1 MAKIVE
7 FHEAAAL
14 AEISLSIEI
23 YKARKQLN
31 NGKEEDA
38 PRVLEHQKRMVQLQK
53 EKEEERKAIVKSERA
68 RRQSDLGRRLS
79 PGDVKEVPMS
89 NETFNPWELASFQ
102 EEMNLPSRFNIDTLL
117 SEHPTNVESLLS
129 EMFPDDYQ
137 PQTESF
143 APSLSNGYS
152 STSSNPDAFHG
163 SASIHSKQD
172 QLRHSHS
179 SMSWN
184 KPRSNPSPKLSQRT
198 HPSLFG
204 ESSDE
209 EDAAPAMIKKSNT
222 GWGIEEPDVKPT
234 APIWN
239 NNKPN
244 APTPATTSAWP
255 SQDVS
260 TTPVSSAWSSKKTTA
275 SINQPRQGSNMKPN
289 SFFIPDEIEPQPTA
303 TPVMNSKAAKGKKPS
318 VLASDKSPV
327 LPSSVETTTA
337 SSKAPAAETPVAP
350 PAPVPATPAPA
361 PAMGKK
367 QTKKQRQANKKG
379 GAVAISATVAETAIP
394 EKEPEPE
401 PQRES
406 PKMET
411 PVAAPDPV
419 FQVSEHAS
427 WMPKMVPA
435 MARARRDSGLTTPS
449 FSWDEITSTPR
460 PASKIPAHVQET
472 LKSEGTP
479 RPSMLKKQNMMVEV
493 LGATSSRT
501 TLEQMPPATAAP
513 IAKGP
518 VWSSSVTSA
527 SPGPSLW
534 GKTKADFETAKVAQQ
549 PVASDFWVPGGADNY
564 KDEGDGGGGDEGGSL
579 WESHYSSKQM
589 GKAAPIPVK
598 QQQPPSVGAQRLRRV
613 SDATTSLPAPRA
625 FGSKDLSDIGQPAS
639 PTVNSNS
646 KKARGKK
653 TGKGKQRATIEDV
666 SDEEKDN
673 IDILPQ
679 DSNFIMEPK
688 VILEPKPSVPPF
700 VYNPIIDFSGADVN
714 DMGYLSSS
722 FRPTA
727 SNSSPDD
734 FFGTESRFSNTTF
747 NNNNNTNN
755 KTQSANPSTIGT
767 TDWAAAIGGGKHA
780 RWTPAIGHDRE
791 ESGSPNFSA
800 PLAPPPSR
808 LQAKPNVQQTPI
820 WGQPNPSA
828 KDKGKG
834 KR

>member
-31 NGKEEDA
+31 NSKEEDA

-68 RRQSDLGRRLS
+68 RRQSDVGRRLT

-89 NETFNPWELASFQ
+89 HETFNLWELPSFQ

-129 EMFPDDYQ
+129 EMFADDYQ
-137 PQTESF
+137 PHCESI
-143 APSLSNGYS
+143 APGLSNGYS
-152 STSSNPDAFHG
+152 SASSNPDVFHS

-172 QLRHSHS
+172 QLRHNHS

-184 KPRSNPSPKLSQRT
+184 KPRTNPSPKLSQKPHR
-198 HPSLFG
+198 SLFG

-209 EDAAPAMIKKSNT
+209 EDAVPAMVNA
-222 GWGIEEPDVKPT
+222 GWGTDEPDVKPT
-234 APIWN
+234 APIWT
-239 NNKPN
+239 NKRN

-260 TTPVSSAWSSKKTTA
+260 TTPVSSAWSNKKTTA
-275 SINQPRQGSNMKPN
+275 SINQPRPGSNMNPN

-303 TPVMNSKAAKGKKPS
+303 TPIMNSKAAKGKKPS

-337 SSKAPAAETPVAP
+337 SSKAPAAETPP
-350 PAPVPATPAPA
+350 PVPATPVPVPATLAPA
-361 PAMGKK
+361 PALGKK
-367 QTKKQRQANKKG
+367 QSKKQRQANKKG
-379 GAVAISATVAETAIP
+379 GAVAIPATVTEAAIP
-394 EKEPEPE
+394 EKEPETEPVL

-411 PVAAPDPV
+411 PPVAAPDPV

-427 WMPKMVPA
+427 WMPKTMPA

-460 PASKIPAHVQET
+460 PAPKIPAHVQEA

-479 RPSMLKKQNMMVEV
+479 RPSVLKKQNMMVEV

-501 TLEQMPPATAAP
+501 TLEQMPPAAP
-513 IAKGP
+513 IAKGL
-518 VWSSSVTSA
+518 VWSSSATSA
-527 SPGPSLW
+527 TPGPSLW
-534 GKTKADFETAKVAQQ
+534 GKTKADFETVKVAQQ
-549 PVASDFWVPGGADNY
+549 PVGSDFWVPGGLDNY

-579 WESHYSSKQM
+579 WESHSKQM
-589 GKAAPIPVK
+589 GKAASIPVK
-598 QQQPPSVGAQRLRRV
+598 QQQPSVGAQRLRRV
-613 SDATTSLPAPRA
+613 SDATSFPAPRA
-625 FGSKDLSDIGQPAS
+625 LGSKDLSDIGQPAS

-646 KKARGKK
+646 KKTRGKK
-653 TGKGKQRATIEDV
+653 NGKGKQRATIEDV

-673 IDILPQ
+673 IDILPP

-688 VILEPKPSVPPF
+688 PILEPKPSVPPF
-700 VYNPIIDFSGADVN
+700 VYNPIIDFTGANVN
-714 DMGYLSSS
+714 DIGYSSSS
-722 FRPTA
+722 FRPTASTA

-734 FFGTESRFSNTTF
+734 FFGTESRFSNTF
-747 NNNNNTNN
+747 
-755 KTQSANPSTIGT
+755 KTQSANPSIGT
-767 TDWAAAIGGGKHA
+767 DWGKHA
-780 RWTPAIGHDRE
+780 RWTPAISHDRE

-800 PLAPPPSR
+800 PVAPR
-808 LQAKPNVQQTPI
+808 LQAKSNVQQTPI

-834 KR
+834 KK